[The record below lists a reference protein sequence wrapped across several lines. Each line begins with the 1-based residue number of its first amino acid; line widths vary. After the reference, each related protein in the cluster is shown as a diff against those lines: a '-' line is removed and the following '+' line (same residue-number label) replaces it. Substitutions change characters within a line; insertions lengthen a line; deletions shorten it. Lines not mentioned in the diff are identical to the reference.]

1 MLDMRQRQAITK
13 ELKNRYNRAAKK
25 EKAKILD
32 EFTALTGYN
41 RCYASC
47 ILKIRKEKVLRY
59 ITTGG
64 KRIKYV
70 LGKKKKKKRDRV
82 KVYGPDVFLALK
94 KIWAIFDF
102 ICGKRLAPFMKEA
115 LEKLEHHRE
124 INLDPTVREKLSKVS
139 ASTIDRLLKP

>member
-1 MLDMRQRQAITK
+1 MLDLRQRKAITK
-13 ELKNRYNRAAKK
+13 ELKARYNKAAKK

-47 ILKIRKEKVLRY
+47 ILKIRKEKVLGY

-70 LGKKKKKKRDRV
+70 LGKKR
-82 KVYGPDVFLALK
+82 
-94 KIWAIFDF
+94 
-102 ICGKRLAPFMKEA
+102 
-115 LEKLEHHRE
+115 
-124 INLDPTVREKLSKVS
+124 
-139 ASTIDRLLKP
+139 

>member
-1 MLDMRQRQAITK
+1 MLDVRQKQAITK
-13 ELKNRYNRAAKK
+13 ELKAKYNKASKK
-25 EKAKILD
+25 EQAKILD

-47 ILKIRKEKVLRY
+47 ILKTRKEKVLGY
-59 ITTGG
+59 ITTGR

-70 LGKKKKKKRDRV
+70 LGKKKKKRDRV
-82 KVYGPDVFLALK
+82 KIYGPDVFLALK
-94 KIWAIFDF
+94 KIWAIFDYL
-102 ICGKRLAPFMKEA
+102 CGKRLAPFMKEA

-124 INLDPTVREKLSKVS
+124 INLDSTVREKLSKVS